1 MAESDND
8 KKPAKPAPEKKAK
21 PAKAETDAPE
31 ASASVPPP
39 ETVAAPT
46 AAAPGAPAAE
56 PTPAPAATPVEAPA
70 VEATAPAAAIPAAA
84 ATPAAKPAEKTKS
97 KKEEAVAEAP
107 KENLSLDPN
116 DVEKPKIIKA
126 KGSKNIHSGVAHVL
140 STFNNT
146 IVTITDLN
154 GNVIGWSSA
163 GKVGFKGSRKST
175 AYAAQMVA
183 QDASR
188 QAMGHGLKEV
198 EVLVRG
204 PGAGRESAV
213 RALQA
218 IGLDL
223 TVIRDVTPVPHNGCR
238 PPKQRRV

>member
-1 MAESDND
+1 MADAKKTPKSKSDEP
-8 KKPAKPAPEKKAK
+8 KAKKAK
-21 PAKAETDAPE
+21 EAVEET
-31 ASASVPPP
+31 
-39 ETVAAPT
+39 
-46 AAAPGAPAAE
+46 PAAQ
-56 PTPAPAATPVEAPA
+56 AEAPA
-70 VEATAPAAAIPAAA
+70 QAETAAPVAAA
-84 ATPAAKPAEKTKS
+84 ATAEGAPKPAKKAPKAEK
-97 KKEEAVAEAP
+97 AVAKAP
-107 KENLSLDPN
+107 EPPRENLSLDGS
-116 DVEKPKIIKA
+116 DDEKPKIVKA
-126 KGSKNIHSGVAHVL
+126 KGSKNVHTGIAHVL

-146 IVTITDLN
+146 IVTITDLT
-154 GNVIGWSSA
+154 GKVIGWSSA

-175 AYAAQMVA
+175 AYAAQLVA

-198 EVLVRG
+198 EVRVKG